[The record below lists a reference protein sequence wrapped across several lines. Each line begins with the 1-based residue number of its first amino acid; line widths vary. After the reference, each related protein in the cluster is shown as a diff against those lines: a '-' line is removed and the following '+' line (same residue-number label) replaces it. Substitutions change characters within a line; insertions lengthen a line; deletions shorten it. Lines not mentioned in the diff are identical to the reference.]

1 MSAAAADADDV
12 DGMNVTTAPGPE
24 RGRAGA
30 RLQTHL
36 DALAR
41 LDPVRPSAA
50 ERLENALGVELAQK
64 LVFALAGS
72 GDSRCWVTAAA

>member
-1 MSAAAADADDV
+1 MQF
-12 DGMNVTTAPGPE
+12 TTAPGPE

-36 DALAR
+36 DALDR
-41 LDPVRPSAA
+41 LDPMRLSAT
-50 ERLENALGVELAQK
+50 ERLESALGADLARK